1 MICMQKQRYE
11 DLDWNFE
18 GYYRQ
23 WCLFKKGIFFFKL
36 MLYFW
41 ILLYICFVIVFKL
54 LIIFYNLDI
63 KIDLVVD
70 IVNEFLKINI
80 VFSFV
85 YISFKILVND
95 YE

>member
-18 GYYRQ
+18 GLYRQ

-80 VFSFV
+80 VLSFV